1 MTANVLKRKLL
12 LRAKRKRRIGAKIH
26 GVAECP
32 RVSFFKSNRTLYVQ
46 AIEDVNATTFCAS
59 SGKALGLKANKEG
72 ALNLAKDFAAKL
84 KSKGINRV
92 IFDRNGYLYHGVVL
106 TFADGLRENGISL

>member
-32 RVSFFKSNRTLYVQ
+32 RVSFFK
-46 AIEDVNATTFCAS
+46 
-59 SGKALGLKANKEG
+59 
-72 ALNLAKDFAAKL
+72 
-84 KSKGINRV
+84 
-92 IFDRNGYLYHGVVL
+92 
-106 TFADGLRENGISL
+106 